1 MCSIKKEKKKA
12 GRGGEGRIVV
22 TSIESSI
29 AYYYYSCIDSVYN
42 GRRHEGVAR
51 NGNHQTIFTLPVKLF
66 SLANQLNVSLMA
78 AIKHSDIPFVPA

>member
-12 GRGGEGRIVV
+12 GGGEGRIVV

-29 AYYYYSCIDSVYN
+29 VYYYSCIDSVYN

-66 SLANQLNVSLMA
+66 SLANRLNVSLMA

>member
-29 AYYYYSCIDSVYN
+29 VYYYSCIDSVYN

-66 SLANQLNVSLMA
+66 SLANRLNVSLMA